1 MSYGRTSMSRY
12 NSKDGNKQGNQSHK
26 RKMVDDLRN
35 RLQRPIRVKAG
46 DQSASDRSTD
56 FGPDRPPLRLGKL
69 TVGRDHAVAPIQPAV
84 PSEKPADTFHWD
96 PILKGF
102 GIRASA
108 TGRQV
113 YFVQYRERGQTRR
126 RVIGSVADLDPRT
139 ARRKARQ
146 ILSAVKVG
154 LGVVDP
160 FNLPQPAPT
169 MPFAVFAERFWE
181 AHAHRWAPT
190 TQASNRKAI
199 DRVILPEFGKI
210 DLAEITRAM
219 VRKWHAAMGDRPGT
233 ANRTLPVLSVMMAT
247 AETMGLR
254 PRRSNPCTRF
264 TRFRTQRMERYLS
277 LAEVGALGAAL
288 WQAENQYPQQCA
300 IIRLLL
306 LTGARKR
313 EIESL
318 RWSYLDDSFAHLAEA
333 KTGPRTVYLG
343 RPARELLATLP
354 RGDDDFVF
362 PRDQAE
368 AHAVIAYY
376 VWDRI
381 RISAGLADV
390 RLHDLRHTFASH
402 AAMMRVS
409 QPTIAK
415 MLGHSLFETTDRYTH
430 LSDTSV
436 REAVGR
442 VSAHLARATGF
453 VAKGDAQ

>member
-1 MSYGRTSMSRY
+1 MRNG
-12 NSKDGNKQGNQSHK
+12 KDGNKQGNQSHK
-26 RKMVDDLRN
+26 RKLVEDLRN
-35 RLQRPIRVKAG
+35 RLQIPIRVKAG
-46 DQSASDRSTD
+46 NQPASDRNPV
-56 FGPDRPPLRLGKL
+56 FGPNRPSQRLGKL
-69 TVGRDHAVAPIQPAV
+69 TVGRDHAVDPVESDA
-84 PSEKPADTFHWD
+84 SSGKPVDTFHWD

-108 TGRQV
+108 SGRQV

-126 RVIGSVADLDPRT
+126 RVIGSVAQVDPRT

-146 ILSAVKVG
+146 ILSACKVG

-160 FNLPQPAPT
+160 FNLPQPTPT
-169 MPFAVFAERFWE
+169 MTFAVFAERFWE

-210 DLAEITRAM
+210 ELTEITRAM
-219 VRKWHAAMGDRPGT
+219 VRKWHASMGDRPGT

-277 LAEVGALGAAL
+277 LAEVGALGAAIRR
-288 WQAENQYPQQCA
+288 AEDQYPQQCA

-318 RWSYLDDSFAHLAEA
+318 RWPYLDDSFAHLAET

-343 RPARELLATLP
+343 RPAREVLATLP

-362 PRDQAE
+362 SRPHADG
-368 AHAVIAYY
+368 HAVVDYY
-376 VWDRI
+376 TWNRI

-402 AAMMRVS
+402 AAMMSVS

-430 LSDTSV
+430 LSDSSV

-442 VSAHLARATGF
+442 VSSHLARATGF
-453 VAKGDAQ
+453 VAKGDAL

>member
-1 MSYGRTSMSRY
+1 MSQLNG
-12 NSKDGNKQGNQSHK
+12 KDGNKQGNQSHK
-26 RKMVDDLRN
+26 RKLVDDVRN
-35 RLQRPIRVKAG
+35 QLQRPIRVRAG
-46 DQSASDRSTD
+46 NQPASDRSPN
-56 FGPDRPPLRLGKL
+56 FGPDRPPLSLGKL
-69 TVGRDHAVAPIQPAV
+69 TVRRDHMVDASRPPSR
-84 PSEKPADTFHWD
+84 SEKPADTFHWD

-126 RVIGSVADLDPRT
+126 RVIGSVAEVDPRT

-169 MPFAVFAERFWE
+169 MTFAVFTERFWE
-181 AHAHRWAPT
+181 THAHRWAPT

-210 DLAEITRAM
+210 ELAEITRAM

-247 AETMGLR
+247 AETLGLR

-277 LAEVGALGAAL
+277 LAEVGALGGAL
-288 WQAENQYPQQCA
+288 RRAEDQYPQQCA

-318 RWSYLDDSFAHLAEA
+318 RWSYLDDSFAHLAES

-343 RPARELLATLP
+343 RPVRELLAALP
-354 RGDDDFVF
+354 RGDDDLVF
-362 PRDQAE
+362 PRPQA
-368 AHAVIAYY
+368 AGHTVVDYY
-376 VWDRI
+376 TWNRI

-402 AAMMRVS
+402 AAMMCVS

-430 LSDTSV
+430 LSDSSV

-453 VAKGDAQ
+453 IAKGDAQ

>member
-1 MSYGRTSMSRY
+1 MNMSKHNG
-12 NSKDGNKQGNQSHK
+12 KDGNTQENQSHK
-26 RKMVDDLRN
+26 RKLMDDLRD
-35 RLQRPIRVKAG
+35 RLQTPIRVTAG
-46 DQSASDRSTD
+46 DQSASNLDPV
-56 FGPDRPPLRLGKL
+56 FGPNRPSQRLGKL
-69 TVGRDHAVAPIQPAV
+69 TVGRDNAVDPIQPET
-84 PSEKPADTFHWD
+84 SSGKPADTFHWD

-126 RVIGSVADLDPRT
+126 RVIGSVAEVDPRT

-146 ILSAVKVG
+146 ILSTVKIG

-160 FNLPQPAPT
+160 FNLPQPTPT
-169 MPFAVFAERFWE
+169 MTFAAFAERFWE
-181 AHAHRWAPT
+181 AHAHRWAPG

-199 DRVILPEFGKI
+199 DRVIVPEFGKI

-247 AETMGLR
+247 AEMMGLR

-277 LAEVGALGAAL
+277 LAEVSALGAAL
-288 WQAENQYPQQCA
+288 RQAEDQYPQQCA

-318 RWSYLDDSFAHLAEA
+318 RWSYLDDSFAHLAES

-343 RPARELLATLP
+343 RPVRKLLATLP
-354 RGDDDFVF
+354 RGDDDLVF
-362 PRDQAE
+362 PRPQADG
-368 AHAVIAYY
+368 HAVVDYY
-376 VWDRI
+376 IWNRI

-430 LSDTSV
+430 LSDSSV

-453 VAKGDAQ
+453 VAKGDDQ